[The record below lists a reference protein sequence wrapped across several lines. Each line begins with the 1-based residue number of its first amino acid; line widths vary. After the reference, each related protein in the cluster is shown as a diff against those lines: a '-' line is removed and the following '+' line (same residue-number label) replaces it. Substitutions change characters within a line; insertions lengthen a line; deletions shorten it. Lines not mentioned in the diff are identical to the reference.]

1 MNKVLDGGNSIV
13 MTQHYMFVAKAVSH
27 EHVSIYVSRAHTQF
41 LDFRRARL
49 PKDFHMTDH
58 FTVMDTSEEQ
68 VFLYVSDHGVAD
80 PVGHLF
86 ISDSLGYRFSH
97 SMEHITK
104 GGSAVDFETV
114 ESLDGTFLANRY
126 DVQHGDPNVQ
136 QLEHAAGRLRPL
148 TEEDIIQHEVQLDMK
163 NRMSNDLPAA
173 NKR

>member
-1 MNKVLDGGNSIV
+1 M
-13 MTQHYMFVAKAVSH
+13 
-27 EHVSIYVSRAHTQF
+27 
-41 LDFRRARL
+41 
-49 PKDFHMTDH
+49 
-58 FTVMDTSEEQ
+58 Q

-148 TEEDIIQHEVQLDMK
+148 TEEDIVQHEVQLDMK